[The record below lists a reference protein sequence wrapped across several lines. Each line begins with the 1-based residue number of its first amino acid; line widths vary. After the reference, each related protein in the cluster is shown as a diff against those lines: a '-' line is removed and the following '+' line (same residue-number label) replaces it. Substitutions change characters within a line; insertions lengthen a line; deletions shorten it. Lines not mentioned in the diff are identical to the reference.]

1 MAHSHTDP
9 ITPTGT
15 VNGVN
20 TVFALATTY
29 ARVRYFVN
37 GLEQLEDTDYTV
49 AGTVLTVDPPPETG
63 DEHWILGEV
72 A

>member
-1 MAHSHTDP
+1 MAHSHTDQL
-9 ITPTGT
+9 TPTGT

-29 ARVRYFVN
+29 VRVRYFVN

-49 AGTVLTVDPPPETG
+49 VGTVLTVDPPPETG
-63 DEHWILGEV
+63 DEHWYLGEI